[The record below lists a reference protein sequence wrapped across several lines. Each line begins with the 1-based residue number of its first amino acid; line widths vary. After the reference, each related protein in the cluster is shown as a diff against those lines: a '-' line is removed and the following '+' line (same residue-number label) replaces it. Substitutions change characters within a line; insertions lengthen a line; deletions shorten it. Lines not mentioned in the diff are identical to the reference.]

1 LERRLAAILAAD
13 VVGYSK
19 LMAEDEE
26 STLAQLKAHR
36 ANLFDPKIAEHN
48 GRIIKLMGDGT
59 LVEFASVVDAVNCA
73 IAIQTAVAETEDSIR
88 LRIGINLGDV
98 IVDGDDI
105 YGDGVNIAAR
115 LEALATPEGVCI
127 SDLVYQ
133 SIRSKTDV
141 AFVDVGEQEL
151 KNIEEPIRIWQW
163 SQQAATSADSTISK
177 PLELRDKPSI
187 AVLPFDNLSGDPEQV
202 YFSDGISEDVITD
215 LSKIKSLFVAARN
228 STFAYRGKSIDLRN
242 LSRVLNVQYILEG
255 SVRRVGDRVRITAQL
270 IDGKTGGHI
279 WADRYDRDLQDIFA
293 IQDEITGKIVGALS
307 QALEI
312 VPAKIIDPASQ
323 VNAKAYDYVLRAR
336 YLTYQFTRE
345 ASADATALF
354 KKAIDI
360 DSSFG
365 MAYWGLSINL
375 NVAVTS
381 GWIGDENSED
391 ARKAALTAVRLAP
404 TDVKARRALA
414 LSLLWQKELD
424 MALAEMEEAISI
436 SPSTPELYATRGYIL
451 SYLGHTERAVTN
463 IKTAIELDSHFPDI
477 WLHFLGHA
485 LYLNRDFEAAAD
497 QLESRIR
504 RQPQTDISRA
514 LLAACYGQLG
524 RQNQAQAVWHE
535 LKQINPNYS
544 LEEKQR
550 ILPYRR
556 SQDWDLIIEGIRKA
570 GIEK

>member
-13 VVGYSK
+13 VVGYST

-26 STLAQLKAHR
+26 ATLAQLKAHR

-59 LVEFASVVDAVNCA
+59 LVEFASIVDAVNCA
-73 IAIQTAVAETEDSIR
+73 IAIQTVVAETEDTIR

-115 LEALATPEGVCI
+115 LEALATPQGVCI
-127 SDLVYQ
+127 SDLVFQ
-133 SIRSKTDV
+133 SIRSKIDA
-141 AFVDVGEQEL
+141 AFVDFGEQEL
-151 KNIEEPIRIWQW
+151 KNINVPVRIWQW
-163 SQQAATSADSTISK
+163 SQHAIDSPSTTVSK
-177 PLELRDKPSI
+177 SLELRDKPSI
-187 AVLPFDNLSGDPEQV
+187 AVLPFDNMSGEPEQV
-202 YFSDGISEDVITD
+202 YFSDGISEDIITD

-228 STFAYRGKSIDLRN
+228 STFAYRGKSIDLRKV
-242 LSRVLNVQYILEG
+242 SRALNVQYILEG
-255 SVRRVGDRVRITAQL
+255 SVRRAGDKVRITAQL

-293 IQDEITGKIVGALS
+293 IQDEITGEIVSALS

-312 VPAKIIDPASQ
+312 GPAKNNEPVTQ
-323 VNAKAYDYVLRAR
+323 VNAKAYDYALRGR

-345 ASADATALF
+345 ASNEATALF
-354 KKAIDI
+354 NKAIKI
-360 DSSFG
+360 DSTFG

-375 NVAVTS
+375 NTAVTN
-381 GWIGDENSED
+381 GWIGEENYES
-391 ARKAALTAVRLAP
+391 ARNAAQTAVRLAP

-424 MALAEMEEAISI
+424 MALAEMNEAISI

-451 SYLGHTERAVTN
+451 SYLGHPEMAVTN
-463 IKTAIELDSHFPDI
+463 INTAIELDSHYPDI

-485 LYLNRDFEAAAD
+485 LYLSRNFEAAVD

-514 LLAACYGQLG
+514 LLAACFGQLG

-535 LKQINPNYS
+535 LKQINPDYS

-556 SQDWDLIIEGIRKA
+556 PQDWDLIIEGIQKA
-570 GIEK
+570 SIEK